1 MQYRKFGNLDFQAPI
16 LGFGCMR
23 LPMFDNDPGKID
35 EVEAISMLRHAI
47 DNGINYVDT
56 VYPYHQG
63 QSEILVGKA
72 LQDAIP

>member
-1 MQYRKFGNLDFQAPI
+1 MQYRKFGNLDFQASI

-23 LPMFDNDPGKID
+23 LPMFDNDPSKID